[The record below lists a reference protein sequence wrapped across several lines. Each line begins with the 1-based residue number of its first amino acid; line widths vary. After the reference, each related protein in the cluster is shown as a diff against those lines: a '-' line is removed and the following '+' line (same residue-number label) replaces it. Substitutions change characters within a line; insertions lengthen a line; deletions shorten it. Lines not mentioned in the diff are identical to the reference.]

1 MRFARA
7 LLVALPALA
16 AASCGGAPM
25 DPRLAA
31 ALGPAAAAWREH
43 GDDAKSAFD
52 GGRWADAARELEAQ
66 IAAVPSPAPEGE
78 AGLAI
83 DRAVRFSFFNL
94 ACARA
99 RLGRHEAAFDALDQ
113 SMRDGAGEIGFD
125 HLVRDP
131 DLASLLGKA
140 RWEAFVRRL
149 SWSDEVR
156 VVLPPAGAASGGALV
171 VVIGAGERDPFPVDA
186 VPAAV
191 AVPEAPYAVAPGVRR
206 WTTVLERG
214 ERAAEKA
221 VFALARAEEAAGG
234 KSSRRIL
241 AARGAEAV
249 AVAWEVILR
258 RPGAF
263 THAVLDGPA
272 PAARILL
279 DRGAER
285 AGTRVLAAGPAAM
298 PPAGVGVAAEDAGT
312 AAEALRRALP

>member
-1 MRFARA
+1 MRLLTV

-16 AASCGGAPM
+16 AASCGSRT

-31 ALGPAAAAWREH
+31 ALGPGAAAWEEH
-43 GDDAKSAFD
+43 GDDAQRAYD
-52 GGRWADAARELEAQ
+52 GGRWEDAARALEAQ
-66 IAAVPSPAPEGE
+66 IAAVPSPVPGGG

-83 DRAVRFSFFNL
+83 DRAVRFSFYNL

-113 SMRDGAGEIGFD
+113 ATRDGAGDIGFD
-125 HLVRDP
+125 HFVRDP
-131 DLASLLGKA
+131 DLASLFGKA
-140 RWEAFVRRL
+140 RWEALVRRL

-156 VVLPPAGAASGGALV
+156 VDLPPEGAASGGAIV
-171 VVIGAGERDPFPVDA
+171 VVLGTGGGDPFPMAGVLA
-186 VPAAV
+186 TV
-191 AVPEAPYAVAPGVRR
+191 AVPEAPYAVVAGVRS

-234 KSSRRIL
+234 KASRRIL

-272 PAARILL
+272 PAARVLL
-279 DRGAER
+279 DRGGER

-312 AAEALRRALP
+312 ASEALRRALP

>member
-1 MRFARA
+1 MRLARV
-7 LLVALPALA
+7 LLLALPALA
-16 AASCGGAPM
+16 ASCGGSPVN
-25 DPRLAA
+25 PRLAA
-31 ALGPAAAAWREH
+31 ALGPGAVAWRES
-43 GDDAKSAFD
+43 GDEARRALD
-52 GGRWADAARELEAQ
+52 GGRWADAARALEAQ
-66 IAAVPSPAPEGE
+66 IAAVPSPAPQGE

-113 SMRDGAGEIGFD
+113 AMRDGTGDIGFD

-131 DLASLLGKA
+131 DLASLLGKP
-140 RWEAFVRRL
+140 RWEWLVRRL
-149 SWSDEVR
+149 SWNEEVH
-156 VVLPPAGAASGGALV
+156 VMPPDDPAAAGGA
-171 VVIGAGERDPFPVDA
+171 VIVLIEAGVADPFPLSGIDVA
-186 VPAAV
+186 I
-191 AVPEAPYAVAPGVRR
+191 AVPEAPYAVGPGVRS

-234 KSSRRIL
+234 KAPRRIL
-241 AARGAEAV
+241 AARGTEAV

-272 PAARILL
+272 PAARVLL
-279 DRGAER
+279 DRGAELT
-285 AGTRVLAAGPAAM
+285 GTRVLAAGPAAM

-312 AAEALRRALP
+312 SEEALRRAFR